1 MEVIFEF
8 STTIASEMTLNYAR
22 YLLLLVLLLIAIG
35 FITYYYWFYCLLLQH
50 LEVLLQLF
58 GW

>member
-1 MEVIFEF
+1 MGAFALGVVDI
-8 STTIASEMTLNYAR
+8 TVASEMTLNYAR
-22 YLLLLVLLLIAIG
+22 G
-35 FITYYYWFYCLLLQH
+35 FITYYYWFYYLLLQH